1 MKINKLAILS
11 PIVAGVISALPHV
24 ASAHGYI
31 SKPESR
37 GLLCRMGENQ
47 QCGNVVYEPQSIEG
61 RDRYPQSGPMDGH
74 IASGGLAAFSPLNA
88 QTISRWTKRPIKSGV
103 NEFTWTFTAAHSSKD
118 WRYFVTKTDWDPN
131 SPLTRDQFEAV
142 PFCSYEGN
150 YRQPPKVLTHLCN
163 VPADRAGYH
172 VILGVWDVGDTPMS
186 FYNVMD
192 VIIDNGD
199 QSDVEWLDVGD
210 INETHDLSVG
220 DKVIARVFSATGEIN
235 SLATEL
241 KIESEQQGLATN
253 WPKQL
258 AEHINKSQ
266 SWLQAGL
273 LNEEGNI
280 IPTVGK
286 NEVYAQSGAGIE
298 RVEISYVK
306 APPPAAKV
314 DITGI
319 EHHYQIVDNQVQ
331 FEFNYSV
338 DMPASVEVTLNHKY
352 NTVAKLTQQVEA
364 GNHQF
369 NLVYPEAKAGHYNLT
384 VITQAENGSSKQQ
397 GFHLNLVNEGD
408 TTPPDTGH
416 PGHADFNFPEG
427 LSQYVAG
434 TVVFQPK
441 NGKLYQCK
449 PWPYNGYCVQYSK
462 GSNQYEPGV
471 GLYWNM
477 AWTEL

>member
-1 MKINKLAILS
+1 
-11 PIVAGVISALPHV
+11 
-24 ASAHGYI
+24 
-31 SKPESR
+31 
-37 GLLCRMGENQ
+37 
-47 QCGNVVYEPQSIEG
+47 
-61 RDRYPQSGPMDGH
+61 
-74 IASGGLAAFSPLNA
+74 
-88 QTISRWTKRPIKSGV
+88 
-103 NEFTWTFTAAHSSKD
+103 
-118 WRYFVTKTDWDPN
+118 
-131 SPLTRDQFEAV
+131 
-142 PFCSYEGN
+142 
-150 YRQPPKVLTHLCN
+150 

-199 QSDVEWLDVGD
+199 QSDVEWIDVGD

-280 IPTVGK
+280 IPTAGK
-286 NEVYAQSGAGIE
+286 NEVYAQSGSGIE

-319 EHHYQIVDNQVQ
+319 EHHYQIIDNQVQ

-416 PGHADFNFPEG
+416 PGHADFNFPDG